1 MDFLNNT
8 DIVVTIGFLVFIAIL
23 GYLKVPGLLASKLDE
38 RAVRI
43 KADLD
48 EARALREEAQALFAG
63 YERKQKEVK
72 DQAEEIVANAR
83 ADAERAAEVA
93 KEEIRR
99 SVARRLAT
107 ATDQIDAAEK
117 AAIRQIKDR
126 AVTVAVAAAS
136 DVLRER
142 IKAQDANAM
151 IDAAIAE
158 VGTRL
163 H

>member
-48 EARALREEAQALFAG
+48 EARALRDEAQALFAG